1 MQVPEA
7 VRAEQVTVDA
17 SANYTLTGA
26 GAIASKRL
34 VKKGTGTLTLGAGVL
49 AETPDIEIEGGTV
62 KLADDA
68 VVGAAGRNGGT
79 ITVKNGAQFDL
90 NYTDTTSAAGRARA
104 LVTSGKKFVLEGAGP
119 DGDGALVST
128 FANTAW
134 GSPIDEIELTG
145 DTTIGGVSR
154 IDIRGNTK
162 NRIVGPTNATL
173 TVKTRPSSDYGL
185 GLVGGSIS
193 VGKLNVASGGK
204 FKIEGATAINIPY
217 GIDLYGMFMFYTGS
231 GTWVEYRRH
240 HGDGYGR
247 FHRQR
252 LG

>member
-1 MQVPEA
+1 MQVPELVTA
-7 VRAEQVTVDA
+7 NQVTVDA

-26 GAIASKRL
+26 GAIESKRL

-62 KLADDA
+62 KLANDA

-134 GSPIDEIELTG
+134 
-145 DTTIGGVSR
+145 
-154 IDIRGNTK
+154 
-162 NRIVGPTNATL
+162 VGPTNATL
-173 TVKTRPSSDYGL
+173 TVKTRPTSDYGL

-193 VGKLNVASGGK
+193 VGKLNVAPGGK

-231 GTWVEYRRH
+231 GTWSTGGITAMGTAGSIGNAS
-240 HGDGYGR
+240 GDAYVRTPVTIDFGGER
-247 FHRQR
+247 KPLR
-252 LG
+252 